1 MAAEAKAETRRRVPA
16 AERRDALIEAAVHHF
31 GHGGLQ
37 GTKVSQIARDVGVAQ
52 PYVFSLFPTK
62 RDLFIA
68 AVGRGFEKLRALL
81 EAAAKDFEGREPLE
95 PEEDVLMAMGSAYV
109 ASLDERPDLLLLQ
122 MQAYAACVDDAE
134 VQAAVRHEYAELVAL
149 ARRLSGVEDDERL
162 DSFFQKGMWLN
173 VAAALGLE
181 DFSVCSGWVD
191 EALQQD
197 E

>member
-1 MAAEAKAETRRRVPA
+1 MAAEAKAEARRRVPA

-95 PEEDVLMAMGSAYV
+95 PGEDVLRAMGSAYV

-122 MQAYAACVDDAE
+122 MQAYAASVDDAE
-134 VQAAVRHEYAELVAL
+134 VQATVRHEYAELVAL
-149 ARRLSGVEDDERL
+149 ARRLSGVEDEERL
-162 DSFFQKGMWLN
+162 DLFFQKGMWLN

-191 EALQQD
+191 EALKG